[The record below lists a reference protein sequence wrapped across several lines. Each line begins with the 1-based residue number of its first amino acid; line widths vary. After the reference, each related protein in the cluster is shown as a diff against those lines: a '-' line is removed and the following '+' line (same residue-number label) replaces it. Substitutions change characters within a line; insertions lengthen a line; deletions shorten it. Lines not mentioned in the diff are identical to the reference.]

1 MSKAR
6 GLADLGNAYS
16 DGALSNRNLIIN
28 GAMQVWQRGTSGT
41 VGYVADRF
49 IAAATASVSK
59 VSSSLT
65 GFGSAMRIV
74 ANSSDPYFVQY
85 IENTDGY
92 LAGQTM
98 TLSFWMKSDIA
109 DPFDAGQYCQYN
121 DGSEVGQ
128 FFEVDFPSVIE
139 TKGDW
144 KRYSRTF
151 TLPATATGHKFNA
164 RIDFNETTGQTLD
177 ITGLQLEIGDTAT
190 PFEHRSYGDELQK
203 CQRYYQN
210 TYEDIADVGGAG
222 STGSIL
228 AVTGYVSNDR
238 YFVAMRF
245 PTEMRAAP
253 ITVFYGGRD
262 GVSDTAARVA
272 VYNGDTLRSF
282 TTSPTPSRKGL
293 SGYFDTNYSD
303 NAVRFQATFD
313 AEL

>member
-41 VGYVADRF
+41 VNYVADRF
-49 IAAATASVSK
+49 ITASTTSVSK

-128 FFEVDFPSVIE
+128 LLVLDVPSVIE
-139 TKGDW
+139 TNGDW

-151 TLPATATGHKFNA
+151 TLPTTATGHKFNA

-177 ITGLQLEIGDTAT
+177 ITGVQLELGDTAT
-190 PFEHRSYGDELQK
+190 PFEHRSYGQELAL
-203 CQRYYQN
+203 CQRYY
-210 TYEDIADVGGAG
+210 
-222 STGSIL
+222 
-228 AVTGYVSNDR
+228 YVSGDIDCGQSGAAVSGGYST
-238 YFVAMRF
+238 YFAHSWTLPVTMRTA
-245 PTEMRAAP
+245 PTVLQNVNVVTNSNG
-253 ITVFYGGRD
+253 IQ
-262 GVSDTAARVA
+262 TASATPTT
-272 VYNGDTLRSF
+272 YNYNHGNMT
-282 TTSPTPSRKGL
+282 G
-293 SGYFDTNYSD
+293 NYSYWEGS
-303 NAVRFQATFD
+303 FILE

>member
-6 GLADLGNAYS
+6 GLAGLGNAYN

-49 IAAATASVSK
+49 ITADTASVSK

-74 ANSSDPYFVQY
+74 ANSSDPHFAQQ

-109 DPFDAGQYCQYN
+109 DPFDAGQYCEYY
-121 DGSEVGQ
+121 DGSEVYQ
-128 FFEVDFPSVIE
+128 ILTVDVPSVTE
-139 TKGDW
+139 TNGDW

-151 TLPATATGHKFNA
+151 TLPTTATGHKFNA
-164 RIDFNETTGQTLD
+164 RMYFNATTGQTLD
-177 ITGLQLEIGDTAT
+177 ITGVQLERGDTAT
-190 PFEHRSYGDELQK
+190 PFEHRSYGQELAL
-203 CQRYYQN
+203 CQRF
-210 TYEDIADVGGAG
+210 
-222 STGSIL
+222 
-228 AVTGYVSNDR
+228 
-238 YFVAMRF
+238 YFVSDAALTARGRNSYATQFVLF
-245 PTEMRAAP
+245 PVTMRAAP
-253 ITVFYGGRD
+253 TLTGTVSSTDAISTQDTTTASGFWVLGNIGNAGTTGKYG
-262 GVSDTAARVA
+262 
-272 VYNGDTLRSF
+272 YNAGWS
-282 TTSPTPSRKGL
+282 
-293 SGYFDTNYSD
+293 
-303 NAVRFQATFD
+303 VD